1 MIQHFLRDTRA
12 SVALES
18 AMAASFL
25 ILTLAGVVEIT
36 STLLVGDL
44 LQRAANRVVR
54 SNALADS
61 AASSAAA
68 LETQCLE
75 AITAEIGQTID
86 FSLAGSNG
94 TCTESENESPADFCL
109 NIEVKVYDNPS
120 DMLAGTESQGTNA
133 GLGGD
138 AKDMVVVKMVLTPQT
153 ALARAGQR
161 LVGEGGLTVM
171 AVMRNERLQE
181 EA

>member
-1 MIQHFLRDTRA
+1 MKHFLRDKRA
-12 SVALES
+12 SVVLES

-25 ILTLAGVVEIT
+25 ILTLAGVIEIT
-36 STLLVGDL
+36 NTLLVGDL

-68 LETQCLE
+68 LKSQCLE
-75 AITAEIGQTID
+75 AINTEIGQTID
-86 FSLAGSNG
+86 FNLAGSTG
-94 TCTESENESPADFCL
+94 TCTVPEGESPSDFCL

-138 AKDMVVVKMVLTPQT
+138 AKDMVVVTMVLTPQT
-153 ALARAGQR
+153 ALARAQQR
-161 LVGEGGLTVM
+161 LVGESGLTVL